1 MRRLNVRCCCQPA
14 KILGTLPWDE
24 SSRETRWV
32 VERSSGDGRL
42 FHQPFVLRVQPMR
55 SVACDVPLS
64 LFNVLEPG
72 GLITEE
78 LAYKAEGAPIE
89 TLRLIKGFIEGDQV
103 HESQ

>member
-1 MRRLNVRCCCQPA
+1 MRRLNVRCCCQPT

-24 SSRETRWV
+24 RSRETRWV
-32 VERSSGDGRL
+32 VERSSGDDRL
-42 FHQPFVLRVQPMR
+42 FQTFVLRVEPMR
-55 SVACDVPLS
+55 SVACDVPPS
-64 LFNVLEPG
+64 VFNVLEPG

-89 TLRLIKGFIEGDQV
+89 TLRLIKGFIEGDQD